1 MTKLLEEVL
10 RKVEKLPEG
19 RQDDAAHVLLTMLEN
34 DASQYRLSDAQ
45 LAEVELAIA
54 ETKAGKF
61 ASKKQVAELLER
73 PWA

>member
-1 MTKLLEEVL
+1 M

-19 RQDDAAHVLLTMLEN
+19 RQDDAANVLLTMLEN
-34 DASQYRLSDAQ
+34 DASSYRLSDAQ
-45 LAEVELAIA
+45 LVEVELAMA

-61 ASKKQVAELLER
+61 ASKKQVAEILER